1 MNSPNRPLIPKGVAI
16 LLPEAAARRR
26 AIERTS
32 LALFERRG
40 YQEIITPTFEYLDV
54 FQLGVADAHLDHAYK
69 FVDRATG
76 RMMILRPD
84 VTPQIARTA
93 ATLLRDRPRP
103 LRLCYSANVFRHAEE
118 HAGQER
124 EIFQIGAESIGA
136 PGIDADVE
144 AIDLMIDLL
153 RTLGLSSFK
162 IAIGQMAFTR
172 GVLAPFEA
180 MPESFE
186 KILHAVAKKEA
197 AALEAALHLPGID
210 TTLRQAVLSLP
221 HLYGGPEAL
230 KAAEAFAAQPACRAG
245 LSRLSTVYEK
255 LVERGHGSHLVIDL
269 GEVRGFDYYTGVVFE
284 IFAEGVGSALGGGG
298 RYDGLLEK
306 FGHPAPAIGFA
317 VDVERLQAALDYA
330 RSPARLG

>member
-1 MNSPNRPLIPKGVAI
+1 MNQPSRPLIPKGVTI
-16 LLPEAAARRR
+16 RLPEEAARRR
-26 AIERTS
+26 AVERKS

-40 YQEIITPTFEYLDV
+40 YQEIVTPTFEYLDV
-54 FQLGVADAHLDHAYK
+54 FSLGTADAHLNHAYK

-118 HAGQER
+118 HTGHEG
-124 EIFQIGAESIGA
+124 EIFQIGAEMIGA

-144 AIDLMIDLL
+144 AIGLVCDLL

-162 IAIGQMAFTR
+162 IALGQMAFTR
-172 GVLAPFEA
+172 GVLAPFAA

-197 AALEAALHLPGID
+197 AALDAALHLPGID
-210 TTLRQAVLSLP
+210 AKLRRAVLSLP

-230 KAAEAFAAQPACRAG
+230 KAAKAFATQPACRAG
-245 LSRLSTVYEK
+245 LSRLCAVYEK
-255 LVERGHGSHLVIDL
+255 LVERGDDAHLVIDL

-284 IFAEGVGSALGGGG
+284 IFAEGVGSAIGGGG

-317 VDVERLQAALDYA
+317 VDVERLQAALDHPS
-330 RSPARLG
+330 SPAA